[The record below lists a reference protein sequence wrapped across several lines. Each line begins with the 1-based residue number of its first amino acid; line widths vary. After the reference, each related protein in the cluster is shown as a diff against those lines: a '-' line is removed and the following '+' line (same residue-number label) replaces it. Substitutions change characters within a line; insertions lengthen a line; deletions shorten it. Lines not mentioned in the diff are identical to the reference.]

1 MGINRTKLRT
11 PPSTTLAL
19 QAWSR
24 VAHLS
29 FHATLWFCF
38 VVFVLNCVV
47 PIVARQVSRPKVK
60 KKEQK
65 KEESESASEGKSKER
80 PLFQST
86 SCRQVLGQLVG
97 KNGISAG
104 DLQAFSTKSA
114 CACKVVNPRYFLPRG
129 GSSVTRPVHRCT
141 SQLRPNSVVGL
152 TVRSVC
158 RQF

>member
-1 MGINRTKLRT
+1 MVTCCAPVISCNPVVLFCCFRFELCCPNCRPTSF
-11 PPSTTLAL
+11 PS
-19 QAWSR
+19 
-24 VAHLS
+24 
-29 FHATLWFCF
+29 
-38 VVFVLNCVV
+38 
-47 PIVARQVSRPKVK
+47 KGEK

-114 CACKVVNPRYFLPRG
+114 CSCKVVNPRYFLPRG
-129 GSSVTRPVHRCT
+129 GSSGTRPVHRCT